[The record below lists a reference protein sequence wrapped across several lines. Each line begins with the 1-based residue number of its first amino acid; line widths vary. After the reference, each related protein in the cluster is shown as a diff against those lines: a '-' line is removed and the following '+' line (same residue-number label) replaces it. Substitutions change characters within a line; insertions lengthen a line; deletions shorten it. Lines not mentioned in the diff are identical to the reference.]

1 MEKWKASLVK
11 RCLAAVVLDIAQTV
25 DPDERS
31 RKQQAFESSP
41 AINQLE
47 PANDLYTRLV
57 DNGDGWEWASF
68 MLRTMNH
75 SRWRTMTMWW
85 LGLLIERSD
94 AEVFSRKPRA
104 QGLPNL
110 WRQPRESPTSN
121 GARQRIV

>member
-1 MEKWKASLVK
+1 VEQS
-11 RCLAAVVLDIAQTV
+11 LAAGLLDVAHTV

-31 RKQQAFESSP
+31 RKLQAFGSSP
-41 AINQLE
+41 TNSQLE

-94 AEVFSRKPRA
+94 AEVFSRGPRA
-104 QGLPNL
+104 
-110 WRQPRESPTSN
+110 
-121 GARQRIV
+121 